1 MLPFVYLLSFVFKGP
16 LVAYASTVFIL
27 SVVSLV
33 RYPDRNILSN
43 YYSIS
48 FRKLQLASLSL
59 VSSPLSG

>member
-48 FRKLQLASLSL
+48 FRKL
-59 VSSPLSG
+59 